1 MEIAF
6 LQRCVFITFKN
17 IIKHTW
23 WEIADINLLFA
34 YCKRMQLADYQYII
48 ANFFSPK
55 KIYSFK
61 KTYFIKVF
69 IERNV

>member
-34 YCKRMQLADYQYII
+34 YCKRMQLADY
-48 ANFFSPK
+48 
-55 KIYSFK
+55 
-61 KTYFIKVF
+61 
-69 IERNV
+69 